1 MLKQTSKMLTN
12 ENYVPPQEPLP
23 VKEYKEYEQQREQIS
38 ILMQQLSSQQTQIN
52 DLKTTVLL
60 KEQEIQKTQSK
71 FEGIVKQNIS
81 L

>member
-1 MLKQTSKMLTN
+1 
-12 ENYVPPQEPLP
+12 
-23 VKEYKEYEQQREQIS
+23 
-38 ILMQQLSSQQTQIN
+38 MQQLQSQQTQIN

-60 KEQEIQKTQSK
+60 KEQEIAKTQSK

>member
-1 MLKQTSKMLTN
+1 MLTN

-23 VKEYKEYEQQREQIS
+23 VKEDKEYEQQREQIS

-60 KEQEIQKTQSK
+60 KEQEI
-71 FEGIVKQNIS
+71 
-81 L
+81 